1 MGYGM
6 VIILGD
12 HLLLIHYDASQTC
25 ITFLVLHI
33 HLGYDLLVNLGSL
46 DNFVR
51 NCNIQYMKYV
61 GDCTCS
67 TVDDSEIL
75 RQPVAMENPQ
85 LLKQGFYTCQVF

>member
-25 ITFLVLHI
+25 ITMLVLHI